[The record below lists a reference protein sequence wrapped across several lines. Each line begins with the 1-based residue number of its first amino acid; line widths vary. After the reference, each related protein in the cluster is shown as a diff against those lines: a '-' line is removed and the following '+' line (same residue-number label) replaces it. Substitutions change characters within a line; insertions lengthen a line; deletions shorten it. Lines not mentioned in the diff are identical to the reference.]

1 MAKAIGLV
9 PVPSH
14 NQEGAREELQRR
26 IAAAPVEHAEAL
38 LSAWELLQMAEDRQV
53 LDMAKGL
60 LGSADNLVERLAA
73 GANTPGAI
81 RAMRNGLLLAELL
94 GSVDPE
100 VLTRLLKALPS
111 AVADGTK
118 DATAE
123 KPPSLWSSLRG
134 FMSVEGRRTL
144 GLLSGITVAV
154 GSALGDKKKKD

>member
-14 NQEGAREELQRR
+14 NQDGVREELQRR

-38 LSAWELLQMAEDRQV
+38 LSLWELLQIAEERQV
-53 LDMAKGL
+53 LDIAKGVL
-60 LGSADNLVERLAA
+60 ASSDFLVEKVAA

-100 VLTRLLKALPS
+100 VLTRLVKALPP
-111 AVADGTK
+111 AMEQGTK

-123 KPPSLWSSLRG
+123 KAPSLWSSLRG
-134 FMSVEGRRTL
+134 FMSADGRRTL
-144 GLLSGITVAV
+144 GLLSGVTVAV
-154 GSALGDKKKKD
+154 GSALGGKKK